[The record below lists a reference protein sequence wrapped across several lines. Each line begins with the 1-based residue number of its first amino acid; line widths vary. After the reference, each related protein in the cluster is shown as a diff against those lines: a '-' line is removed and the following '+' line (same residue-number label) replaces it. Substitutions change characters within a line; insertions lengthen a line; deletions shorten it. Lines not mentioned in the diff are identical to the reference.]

1 MRATALTIPSNALL
15 FRAQGL
21 QVATVHDGTVH
32 LQRVTISSDHGATVE
47 ISNGLQPTDEIVL
60 NPSDSISDGQQVR
73 VASGGDSSAAG
84 TGSRQAA
91 AKPAET
97 R

>member
-1 MRATALTIPSNALL
+1 VTCCSC
-15 FRAQGL
+15 
-21 QVATVHDGTVH
+21 TVHNGTVQ
-32 LQRVTISSDHGATVE
+32 LQHVTIGSDNGATVQ

-73 VASGGDSSAAG
+73 VTSGAG
-84 TGSRQAA
+84 TSDAGKGAAQGA